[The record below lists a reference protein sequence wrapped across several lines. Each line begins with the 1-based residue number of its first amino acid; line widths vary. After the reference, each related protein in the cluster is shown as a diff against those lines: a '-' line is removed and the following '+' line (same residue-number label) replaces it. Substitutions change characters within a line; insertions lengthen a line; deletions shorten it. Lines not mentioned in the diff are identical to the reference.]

1 MNRSRE
7 IYKLNSHIRVMASA
21 ELGGDALPKLNTM
34 GKLPEE
40 LVDPNASQVIINR

>member
-21 ELGGDALPKLNTM
+21 ELGNEALPKLNSL
-34 GKLPEE
+34 GKLPDEM
-40 LVDPNASQVIINR
+40 VDPNASQVVINR